1 MAKSQISRL
10 VCPSMDSPTV
20 QLQERLLCGDLK
32 GLQRMT
38 RDRKLCD
45 QAVPVAERVIQKYRN
60 LSPVFQVIVVETVDR
75 LLEKQ
80 K

>member
-1 MAKSQISRL
+1 
-10 VCPSMDSPTV
+10 
-20 QLQERLLCGDLK
+20 
-32 GLQRMT
+32 MT